1 MKFCISFGK
10 FELKYFFY
18 CVLIVILEL
27 YLSYFIWD
35 EEMTIITNHIL
46 MYSFCFFLGYLLNI
60 IPAWISHILSNEK
73 EKVIEKK
80 LEKENAYSF
89 EYIYNNPN
97 EKYLSA
103 KEILKFLFICLI
115 LLLADIIENIG
126 TIIENIKKYKKCKYC
141 FDKKLFSDDYFF
153 IEYLIIFLVLKL
165 DKEVYYKHQYISF
178 FVLILIELIKNIYFF
193 IIYKNYN
200 IISIVLN
207 IIYSIFYAI
216 YYLYIKGLMKYKFIS
231 PYKCNYMIGII
242 NVPIIILMY
251 FIISF
256 TPLGNDNKDN
266 EYYYDNIFEFFKD
279 IRNIDAIIAIK
290 LISLPLVIGM
300 FALLYIKIIYDY
312 SIFHMY
318 IPFLIQYLIENITK
332 DLNLFEIIFL
342 ISSFFVELIMILVF
356 LEIVEINYCG
366 LNKNLKRNIQSRG
379 KIDSFLAI
387 ENDDDDDEIED
398 EINDEKTKL

>member
-1 MKFCISFGK
+1 
-10 FELKYFFY
+10 
-18 CVLIVILEL
+18 
-27 YLSYFIWD
+27 
-35 EEMTIITNHIL
+35 
-46 MYSFCFFLGYLLNI
+46 
-60 IPAWISHILSNEK
+60 
-73 EKVIEKK
+73 
-80 LEKENAYSF
+80 LEKENTDSF

-97 EKYLSA
+97 ENYLSA

-126 TIIENIKKYKKCKYC
+126 IIIENIKTYKKCKYC
-141 FDKKLFSDDYFF
+141 FDKKLFTDYYFF
-153 IEYLIIFLVLKL
+153 IEYLIIFLVLQL

-342 ISSFFVELIMILVF
+342 ISSFFIELIMILVF
-356 LEIVEINYCG
+356 LEIIEINYCG